1 MAQQNLLL
9 YLANEGFGQQDGDG
23 IQLED
28 SATGAIVLDGT
39 EPTPGLAFIVQE
51 DTGENIVGN
60 LDVTVTARNGAAIST
75 DQAKFGSASIE
86 FDGSNDSLRTS
97 DIILGTDNFTFEA
110 FIRLDALTGFQ
121 YLLDGSENVGSVQ
134 NPVLYLT
141 STNILLS
148 YAGGT
153 IINASHGLSINT
165 WHHIA
170 LVRTATQTFTI
181 YVDGVQKGQA
191 TLGNYNS
198 TARQYSI
205 GNSFSESF
213 GLNGYMDEIRLTKRA
228 VYTSA
233 FTPPTAEFSTGNEN
247 DQLIIHANG
256 NDGSTTIV
264 NSLGV
269 ERTTANAGDNFIQET
284 GTVGSDTD
292 RIIAETSILTF
303 TADQRLNVGE
313 KLLQDNPTNTDDLP
327 LTTYDSF
334 RFVDIRRS
342 SKILLEQEFFLTDG
356 KQLFNKIIAERDGV
370 TPMTTE
376 DDLFLVLEDSIVADE
391 LYPNRVLTSGQS
403 NIDAGSVFEDG
414 IALEESGFLL
424 LDATNEGTE
433 VSPDIKNQ
441 GGRLLTEEFES
452 IILEVGGSFIQEQYS
467 GTRIHAKLMSED
479 SISGKY
485 LRLEKT
491 LDPEPADGIQAESG
505 TADVITD
512 NIVREDGDKIL
523 IEQQEDDN
531 ELLIQNILLEETNI
545 EEEEGQIPHEN
556 YGLSL
561 TQDRPQGVVT
571 QGMQPIV
578 RSSYIVTKTA

>member
-28 SATGAIVLDGT
+28 SATSAIILNGT
-39 EPTPGLAFIVQE
+39 EPTPGLAFIVDE
-51 DTGENIVGN
+51 
-60 LDVTVTARNGAAIST
+60 T
-75 DQAKFGSASIE
+75 D
-86 FDGSNDSLRTS
+86 
-97 DIILGTDNFTFEA
+97 
-110 FIRLDALTGFQ
+110 
-121 YLLDGSENVGSVQ
+121 
-134 NPVLYLT
+134 
-141 STNILLS
+141 
-148 YAGGT
+148 
-153 IINASHGLSINT
+153 
-165 WHHIA
+165 
-170 LVRTATQTFTI
+170 
-181 YVDGVQKGQA
+181 
-191 TLGNYNS
+191 
-198 TARQYSI
+198 
-205 GNSFSESF
+205 
-213 GLNGYMDEIRLTKRA
+213 
-228 VYTSA
+228 
-233 FTPPTAEFSTGNEN
+233 
-247 DQLIIHANG
+247 
-256 NDGSTTIV
+256 
-264 NSLGV
+264 
-269 ERTTANAGDNFIQET
+269 GDNFIQET

-292 RIIAETSILTF
+292 RILAETSILTF
-303 TADQRLNVGE
+303 NADQRLNIGE
-313 KLLQDNPTNTDDLP
+313 RLLQDNPTNTDDLP
-327 LTTYDSF
+327 LTTYDTF
-334 RFVDIRRS
+334 RFVDVLRS

-370 TPMTTE
+370 TPMRTE

-391 LYPNRVLTSGQS
+391 LNPNRVLTSGQS

-433 VSPDIKNQ
+433 VVPDIKNQ

-467 GTRIHAKLMSED
+467 GTRIHAKLLSED
-479 SISGKY
+479 SISGRY
-485 LRLEKT
+485 LRLEKL

-505 TADVITD
+505 TAVVISD

-523 IEQQEDDN
+523 IENQEDDN
-531 ELLIQNILLEETNI
+531 ELLIENILLEETNI

-556 YGLSL
+556 YALAL